1 MQIRQQIEFN
11 KDLLERYNVTG
22 PRYTSY
28 PTVPQFLDTFSIDDY
43 KNSVDISN
51 SDLIPKAIS
60 LYFHIPFCDTICYYC
75 ACNKIVTKD
84 HAKADVYLRY
94 LIKELKLQAELF
106 DSDRIVEQ
114 LHWGGGTPTFLSHEQ
129 MAQLMDAT
137 RSNFNLRDDDEG
149 EYSIEI
155 DPRKANI
162 DTIRLLRELGFNRIS
177 LGVQDFSEKVQLAV
191 NRIQPES
198 DTKAIIDAANY
209 YKFKSI
215 NIDLIYGLPFQTVA
229 SFKKTINKVISYDPD
244 RIAIYNYAHMPQL
257 FGPQR
262 RIAEKDLPSTNEKL
276 AILQMVIET
285 LTDAGYVY
293 IGMDHFAKPND
304 ELAIAQRNA
313 SLHRNFQGYSS
324 HQECDMVAMG
334 VTSISKIADCFSQNV
349 KTLDA
354 YYKKLDQQQLPIL
367 KGYKLNF
374 DDKLRRDIIS
384 EITCY
389 SKLDI
394 NQLEGNYGIT
404 FSKYFDSVKDE
415 LLQMESDGLIT
426 KKNKIITVTLA
437 GRLLLRNIA
446 MVFDKFLPMNSN
458 NISEITSTKTYKG
471 KKVKGAQYS
480 RLI

>member
-1 MQIRQQIEFN
+1 MHIRQQIEFN
-11 KDLLERYNVTG
+11 KALLERYNVTG

-28 PTVPQFLDTFSIDDY
+28 PTVPQFSDSFTLNDY
-43 KNSVDISN
+43 KKNTEVSN
-51 SDLIPKAIS
+51 SDLIPKPIS

-75 ACNKIVTKD
+75 ACNKIVTKN
-84 HAKADVYLRY
+84 HAKADVYLDY
-94 LIKELKLQAELF
+94 LIKEIKLQAELF
-106 DSDRIVEQ
+106 DHDRKVEQ
-114 LHWGGGTPTFLSHEQ
+114 LHWGGGTPTFLSHAQ
-129 MAQLMDAT
+129 MTQLMAAT
-137 RSNFNLRDDDEG
+137 RSHFNCRDDDEG

-162 DTIRLLRELGFNRIS
+162 ETIALLRKLGFNRIS

-198 DTKAIIDAANY
+198 ETKAIIDAAHQ

-215 NIDLIYGLPFQTVA
+215 NIDLIYGLPFQTVS
-229 SFKKTINKVISYDPD
+229 SFKKTIHKVISYSPD
-244 RIAIYNYAHMPQL
+244 RIAIYNYAHLPQL

-262 RIAEKDLPSTNEKL
+262 RISENDLPSSNEKL

-285 LTDAGYVY
+285 LTDSGYIY
-293 IGMDHFAKPND
+293 IGMDHFAKPDD
-304 ELAIAQRNA
+304 ELAIAQRNGG
-313 SLHRNFQGYSS
+313 LHRNFQGYSS
-324 HQECDMVAMG
+324 HQECDMIAMG

-354 YYKKLDQQQLPIL
+354 YYEKLDQQQLPIL
-367 KGYKLNF
+367 KGYQLNF

-384 EITCY
+384 ELTCY

-394 NQLEGNYGIT
+394 NQLEKNYDINFHDY
-404 FSKYFDSVKDE
+404 FSDAIDS

-458 NISEITSTKTYKG
+458 NISDITKTFKG
-471 KKVKGAQYS
+471 KKVNGPQYS